1 MAATGDA
8 PGGPRLRD
16 ALHLQNILVR
26 ISFHGRAAT
35 TGPRALSETL
45 MTSDRT
51 PLGGKTV
58 VAAESVEAIRD
69 GSVEELLRVEI
80 GRESELPTALVAF
93 VGRMMEQHQ
102 AERETFLAALRVY
115 KEETERLTLEVSQ
128 TRGELS
134 AQIQASR
141 EERQHLIGEFLDRV
155 DELSAKIST
164 SAARYTSKLEEKDV
178 IIVDMG
184 HRVDA
189 YAGLAL
195 KAQGVID
202 DMHQSTSWRLTAPLR
217 LASRLLARRARSGQ

>member
-1 MAATGDA
+1 M
-8 PGGPRLRD
+8 
-16 ALHLQNILVR
+16 
-26 ISFHGRAAT
+26 
-35 TGPRALSETL
+35 
-45 MTSDRT
+45 
-51 PLGGKTV
+51 
-58 VAAESVEAIRD
+58 VAAETVEAIRD

-155 DELSAKIST
+155 DQLSAKIST
-164 SAARYTSKLEEKDV
+164 SAARYAAELEESQVV
-178 IIVDMG
+178 IEDHVR
-184 HRVDA
+184 RVDA
-189 YAGLAL
+189 YAGLAAN
-195 KAQGVID
+195 AQSVID
-202 DMHQSTSWRLTAPLR
+202 DMRKSTSWRVTAPLR
-217 LASRLLARRARSGQ
+217 LASRLLARRAR

>member
-1 MAATGDA
+1 M
-8 PGGPRLRD
+8 
-16 ALHLQNILVR
+16 
-26 ISFHGRAAT
+26 
-35 TGPRALSETL
+35 
-45 MTSDRT
+45 
-51 PLGGKTV
+51 
-58 VAAESVEAIRD
+58 VAAETVEANRD

-155 DELSAKIST
+155 DQLSAKIST
-164 SAARYTSKLEEKDV
+164 SAARYAAELEEREVV
-178 IIVDMG
+178 IED
-184 HRVDA
+184 HARRVDA
-189 YAGLAL
+189 YAGLAAN
-195 KAQGVID
+195 AQSVID
-202 DMHQSTSWRLTAPLR
+202 DMRKSTSWRVTAPLR
-217 LASRLLARRARSGQ
+217 LASRLLARRAQSGR